1 MSSSLPGIRQLMKW
15 LGPLRLMLVFGV
27 LALLVL
33 RPAPGTAPEH
43 AGWGMIQ
50 TLVFPALVPLFFMVL
65 LLDAI
70 MSAVQ
75 LASHPGERRRYQLAI
90 GASLGMALLLL
101 LWWWPYFG
109 AILP

>member
-1 MSSSLPGIRQLMKW
+1 MTPRLRQLLNWM
-15 LGPLRLMLVFGV
+15 GPLRLMLAFGV

-33 RPAPGTAPEH
+33 RPAPGTPPVY
-43 AGWGMIQ
+43 AGWDVIP
-50 TLVFPALVPLFFMVL
+50 TLVFPALVPLLFMVL

-70 MSAVQ
+70 MGAVQ
-75 LASHPGERRRYQLAI
+75 LASYPGERRRYRTVI
-90 GASLGMALLLL
+90 GVSLGMALLLM

>member
-1 MSSSLPGIRQLMKW
+1 MTPLLPGLRLLMKW
-15 LGPLRLMLVFGV
+15 MGPLRLMLAFGV
-27 LALLVL
+27 LVLLVL
-33 RPAPGTAPEH
+33 RPVPGTPPVH
-43 AGWGMIQ
+43 TGWDMIP

-75 LASHPGERRRYQLAI
+75 LASYPGERRRYRTVI
-90 GASLGMALLLL
+90 GASLGMALLLM

-109 AILP
+109 ALIP

>member
-1 MSSSLPGIRQLMKW
+1 MAIRLRLLLNW
-15 LGPLRLMLVFGV
+15 LGPLRQMLVLGV
-27 LALLVL
+27 LALVVL
-33 RPAPGTAPEH
+33 RPVPGTPPAY
-43 AGWGMIQ
+43 AGWGMIP

-75 LASHPGERRRYQLAI
+75 LASHPGERRRYQTAI
-90 GASLGMALLLL
+90 GVSLGMALLLM